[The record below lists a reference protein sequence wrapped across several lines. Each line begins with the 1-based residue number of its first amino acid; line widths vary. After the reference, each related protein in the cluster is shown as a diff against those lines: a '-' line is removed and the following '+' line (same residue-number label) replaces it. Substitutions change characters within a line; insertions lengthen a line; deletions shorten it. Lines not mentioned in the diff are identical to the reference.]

1 MAKKVILVTNDDGI
15 YAPGILALRDAMK
28 NLGDVYV
35 VAPLAEK
42 SAVGHAITV
51 SDPLRVTK
59 ADRNNKFFGY
69 AVNGTPADCVK
80 IAVKCILEKKPDLVI
95 SGINQGSNTATN
107 VIYSGTVSA
116 AAEGVI
122 LDIPSIAVS
131 LTSFTKQEFSY
142 AARVARQVSLQVLE
156 KGLPTR
162 TILNINVPALPE
174 EEIEDVIATRQGMG
188 RYEEVF
194 DKRTDPQN
202 RTYYWMAGKRMILDK
217 DDDVDDVAVM
227 KNKVSVTP
235 IQYDLTHYEFLKE
248 LSKWKLKP

>member
-15 YAPGILALRDAMK
+15 YAPGILALSRAMRDI
-28 NLGDVYV
+28 GEVHV

-59 ADRNNKFFGY
+59 VDRDGKYFGH

-80 IAVKCILEKKPDLVI
+80 IAVKCILQKKPDIVI

-122 LDIPSIAVS
+122 LDIPSVAVS

-142 AARVARQVSLQVLE
+142 AAKVARQITLQVM
-156 KGLPTR
+156 KNGLPSR
-162 TILNINVPALPE
+162 TLLNINVPAIPE
-174 EEIEDVIATRQGMG
+174 KEIKDVLATRQGMG

-217 DDDVDDVAVM
+217 DNDIDDVVVM
-227 KNKVSVTP
+227 NNFVSVTP
-235 IQYDLTHYEFLKE
+235 IQYDLTHHEFLKE
-248 LSKWKLKP
+248 LHGWKLKP

>member
-1 MAKKVILVTNDDGI
+1 MTKKVILVTNDDGI
-15 YAPGILALRDAMK
+15 YAPGILALSNAMSAV
-28 NLGDVYV
+28 GEVHV

-59 ADRNNKFFGY
+59 ANRNDKFFGY

-80 IAVKCILEKKPDLVI
+80 IAVKCILGKKPDLVI

-131 LTSFTKQEFSY
+131 LTSFSIQEFEY
-142 AARVARQVSLQVLE
+142 AAKVALQVGKQVLK
-156 KGLPTR
+156 KGLPPR
-162 TILNINVPALPE
+162 TLLNINVPAIPE
-174 EEIEDVIATRQGMG
+174 KDIQDVVATRQGMG

-227 KNKVSVTP
+227 NNKVSVTP

-248 LSKWKLKP
+248 LSTWKIRP

>member
-1 MAKKVILVTNDDGI
+1 MPEFSILITNDDGI
-15 YAPGILALRDAMK
+15 HAPGIYALAKAAK
-28 NLGDVYV
+28 KIGNVTI

-51 SDPLRVTK
+51 SDPLRVSK
-59 ADRNNKFFGY
+59 IDRNESFFGY

-80 IAVKCILEKKPDLVI
+80 IAVKCILEKIPDIII

-122 LDIPSIAVS
+122 IGIPSIAVS
-131 LTSFTKQEFSY
+131 LTSFTNTDFSY
-142 AARVARQVSLQVLE
+142 AAKVACQIASEVLE
-156 KGLPTR
+156 KGLPPR
-162 TILNINVPALPE
+162 TLLNINVPALPE
-174 EEIEDVIATRQGMG
+174 NEIKDVMPARQGMG

-194 DKRTDPQN
+194 DKRLDPFN

-217 DDDVDDVAVM
+217 EENVDDVVVM
-227 KNKVSVTP
+227 QNKVAVTP
-235 IQYDLTHYEFLKE
+235 IQYDLTHHEFLKE

>member
-1 MAKKVILVTNDDGI
+1 MSSIKILVTNDDGI
-15 YAPGILALRDAMK
+15 YAPGIFALVNAMK
-28 NLGDVYV
+28 ELGDVSV

-51 SDPLRVTK
+51 SDPLRVTEIE
-59 ADRNNKFFGY
+59 RNGIFFGH

-80 IAVKCILEKKPDLVI
+80 IAIKCLLDQKPDIVV

-122 LDIPSIAVS
+122 LGIPAIAVS
-131 LTSFTKQEFSY
+131 LTSFSNKDFSY
-142 AARVARQVSLQVLE
+142 AGKVALHISRQVLE
-156 KGLPTR
+156 HGLPER
-162 TILNINVPALPE
+162 TLLNINVPALPE
-174 EEIEDVIATRQGMG
+174 NEIREVLPAKQGKG

-194 DKRTDPQN
+194 DRRTDPQN

-217 DDDVDDVAVM
+217 DDDVDDVIVM
-227 KNKVSVTP
+227 QNKVAVTP
-235 IQYDLTHYEFLKE
+235 IQYDLTHHEFLKE
-248 LSKWKLKP
+248 LQKWKLKP

>member
-1 MAKKVILVTNDDGI
+1 MSKKVILVTNDDGI
-15 YAPGILALRDAMK
+15 YAPGILVLSEAMHD
-28 NLGDVYV
+28 LGEVHV

-51 SDPLRVTK
+51 SDPLRVSK
-59 ADRNNKFFGY
+59 VERNGKFFGH

-80 IAVKCILEKKPDLVI
+80 IAAKCILNKKPDLVI

-131 LTSFTKQEFSY
+131 LTSFTKQEFSF
-142 AARVARQVSLQVLE
+142 AAKVALHISKQVLQ
-156 KGLPTR
+156 KGLPPR
-162 TILNINVPALPE
+162 TLLNINVPALPE
-174 EEIEDVIATRQGMG
+174 NEIKDVVVTRQGMG

-202 RTYYWMAGKRMILDK
+202 RTYYWMAGKRMILDT
-217 DDDVDDVAVM
+217 DDDIDDVAVM
-227 KNKVSVTP
+227 NNKVSVTP

-248 LSKWKLKP
+248 LQKWKIKP

>member
-1 MAKKVILVTNDDGI
+1 MVKKVILVTNDDGI
-15 YAPGILALRDAMK
+15 LAPGIVAMASAVK
-28 NLGDVYV
+28 SLGEVHI

-59 ADRNNKFFGY
+59 IERDNQFFGY

-80 IAVKCILEKKPDLVI
+80 IAIKCILGNKPDLVI

-122 LDIPSIAVS
+122 LGIPSIAVS
-131 LTSFTKQEFSY
+131 LTSFTKQEFGY
-142 AARVARQVSLQVLE
+142 ASRIAVQVSKEVLQ
-156 KGLPTR
+156 KGLPAR
-162 TILNINVPALPE
+162 TLLNINVPAVPE
-174 EEIEDVIATRQGMG
+174 NEIMDVVATRQGVG

-194 DKRTDPQN
+194 DKRIDPQN

-217 DDDVDDVAVM
+217 DEDIDDVVVM
-227 KNKVSVTP
+227 KNKVSITP

-248 LSKWKLKP
+248 LQKWKLKP

>member
-1 MAKKVILVTNDDGI
+1 MAKKVILITNDDGI
-15 YAPGILALRDAMK
+15 LAPGIMALANAVK
-28 NLGDVYV
+28 SLGEVHV

-59 ADRNNKFFGY
+59 IERDNLFFGY

-80 IAVKCILEKKPDLVI
+80 IAIKCILDKKPDLVI

-122 LDIPSIAVS
+122 LGIPSIAVS
-131 LTSFTKQEFSY
+131 LTSFTKQDFGY
-142 AARVARQVSLQVLE
+142 ASRVAVYIGEKVLQ
-156 KGLPTR
+156 KGLPAR
-162 TILNINVPALPE
+162 TLLNINVPAVPE
-174 EEIEDVIATRQGMG
+174 NEIMDVVATRQGMG

-194 DKRTDPQN
+194 DKRVDPQN

-217 DDDVDDVAVM
+217 DDDIDDVAVM
-227 KNKVSVTP
+227 KNKVSITP

-248 LSKWKLKP
+248 LQKWKLKP